1 MSDAKNTRISTRD
14 KNTRLHHQQPQIVD
28 DIDLIAKKW
37 IKLQTRLA
45 MLTKTAIEYGLEV
58 NVGRSD
64 RFWLEIAEKQHI
76 LN

>member
-1 MSDAKNTRISTRD
+1 MQRTQESALEIKIPGYTISNL
-14 KNTRLHHQQPQIVD
+14 KFVD

>member
-1 MSDAKNTRISTRD
+1 MQRTQESALGIKIPGYTLINL
-14 KNTRLHHQQPQIVD
+14 KFVD
-28 DIDLIAKKW
+28 NIDLIEKKW
-37 IKLQTRLA
+37 IKFRERLA